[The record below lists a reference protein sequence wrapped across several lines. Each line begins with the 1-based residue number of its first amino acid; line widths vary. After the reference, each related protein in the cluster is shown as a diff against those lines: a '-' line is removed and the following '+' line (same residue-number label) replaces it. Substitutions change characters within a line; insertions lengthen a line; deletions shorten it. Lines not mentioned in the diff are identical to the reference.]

1 MTKAVLFDV
10 DGTLIDT
17 VDLHAKAWVEA
28 LQHFGIRST
37 FEDMRLQIGKG
48 GDQVLLG
55 LLPPAELE
63 RKGEEIQEFRSDLFK
78 RKYLPEARAFPAV
91 RELFER
97 IRASGQRIVL
107 ASSGKADEVA
117 RYKEVAGIA
126 DLIDAAT
133 SSDDAERSK
142 PFPDIFEAALKQL
155 PGLEPGDVVVVG
167 DTPYDAE
174 AARTAG
180 MKTVGVL
187 CGGFAEDA
195 LRSAGCVAVYRDPED
210 LLQNYERS
218 LLAA

>member
-91 RELFER
+91 CDYSSAYVRRDSGSCSPHQAEPMR
-97 IRASGQRIVL
+97 WPATRRSPASQTSLTRPPPRMMP
-107 ASSGKADEVA
+107 SA
-117 RYKEVAGIA
+117 RS
-126 DLIDAAT
+126 LSRT
-133 SSDDAERSK
+133 SSR
-142 PFPDIFEAALKQL
+142 L
-155 PGLEPGDVVVVG
+155 P
-167 DTPYDAE
+167 
-174 AARTAG
+174 
-180 MKTVGVL
+180 
-187 CGGFAEDA
+187 
-195 LRSAGCVAVYRDPED
+195 
-210 LLQNYERS
+210 
-218 LLAA
+218 